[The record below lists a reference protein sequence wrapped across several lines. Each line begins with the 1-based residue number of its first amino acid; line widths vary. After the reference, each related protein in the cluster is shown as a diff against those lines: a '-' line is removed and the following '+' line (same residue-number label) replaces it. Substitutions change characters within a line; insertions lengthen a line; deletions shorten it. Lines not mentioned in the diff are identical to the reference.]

1 MLFGKVTGQVVATK
15 KEKNLESRRL
25 LVIRQLD
32 EQLKPTKREFVC
44 VDSVSAKT
52 GDIVLTCSSS
62 SARLAKMT
70 KGTCSDNTV
79 VGIVERLSSDKKDW
93 FTRGGN

>member
-1 MLFGKVTGQVVATK
+1 MLFGKVIGQVVATE
-15 KEKNLESRRL
+15 KEDNLCSRRL

-32 EQLKPTKREFVC
+32 HELKATKREFVC

-52 GDIVLTCSSS
+52 GDIVLTCASS

-79 VGIVERLSSDKKDW
+79 VGIVERISSGKKDW
-93 FTRGGN
+93 YTSGQ